1 MAKKLSLMEQHQQ
14 ELAKID
20 AEIEEN
26 SSKARE
32 CRRKINK
39 IYETRTF
46 EGQQLDVGQIEE
58 KVSQLTKMEQA
69 YHTEASRLTSND
81 RHQMLYKIRGIEE
94 DIEQLR
100 FEISQK
106 KSVKTGVEKQKQK
119 YHKEYNPKKYEARM
133 AEYDSELDYIDSV
146 IKQKEQELLE
156 TEGDN

>member
-1 MAKKLSLMEQHQQ
+1 MAKKLSLMEQYQQ
-14 ELAKID
+14 ELAKVD

-39 IYETRTF
+39 TYETRTF

-58 KVSQLTKMEQA
+58 KVNQLTKMEQA
-69 YHTEASRLTSND
+69 YHNEASRLTSND
-81 RHQMLYKIRGIEE
+81 RYQMLYKIRCIEE
-94 DIEQLR
+94 EIDRLR
-100 FEISQK
+100 FEITQK
-106 KSVKTGVEKQKQK
+106 KSVKADVQKQKQK
-119 YHKEYNPKKYEARM
+119 YHEEYNPKKYKARM
-133 AEYDSELDYIDSV
+133 DDYDKELDYIDSV